1 MREISLI
8 PTYGEHEFQWLKTHG
23 PVYRYKGCF
32 GVRICATSTQNEL
45 FSLTPSLDSG
55 GPSDDL
61 RSGGVAVRFEQ
72 PALQIRARAGECLPF
87 NVRER
92 KRYVR

>member
-45 FSLTPSLDSG
+45 FSLTKFGFSKT
-55 GPSDDL
+55 
-61 RSGGVAVRFEQ
+61 A
-72 PALQIRARAGECLPF
+72 
-87 NVRER
+87 
-92 KRYVR
+92 